1 MSNAI
6 DITCHEKRP
15 SVPEELQFK
24 VEKEVLGYLE
34 HMTARFFKRVVNTNL
49 SSQQECFKKSWTL
62 ITITIFLAGNG
73 FPADNHL
80 SKIKNSSIILKFQV
94 CLKLTIKTPQRLQ
107 IKVGTHFVQ

>member
-49 SSQQECFKKSWTL
+49 SSQQECFKKS
-62 ITITIFLAGNG
+62 
-73 FPADNHL
+73 
-80 SKIKNSSIILKFQV
+80 
-94 CLKLTIKTPQRLQ
+94 
-107 IKVGTHFVQ
+107 

>member
-24 VEKEVLGYLE
+24 VENEVLGYLE

-49 SSQQECFKKSWTL
+49 SSQQECFKKSWPL
-62 ITITIFLAGNG
+62 
-73 FPADNHL
+73 DNCAWFS
-80 SKIKNSSIILKFQV
+80 SKREMNYCNKENIDHYNYLFG
-94 CLKLTIKTPQRLQ
+94 R
-107 IKVGTHFVQ
+107 